1 MAYNRFTLSEAK
13 KVFQLITNESR
24 DLFSAAAA
32 VEISDFLRQ
41 TLEKN
46 LSLGLAI
53 NTEKARSELIV
64 APILVELLEQTH
76 HQISLFSGKA
86 FNVDKKRG
94 LSGACGFIISLST
107 EQLFI
112 TTPVIAIVEAKN
124 DNPMNGIGQ
133 CVAEMVAAR
142 LFNEHEG
149 NNITTIY
156 GGITTGSVWKF
167 LKLEG
172 QTVYIDLDEYHI
184 NDIGKILG
192 ILLSMIHSI
201 YDEFSK

>member
-13 KVFQLITNESR
+13 KVFQLITDESK
-24 DLFSAAAA
+24 DLFSAAAE

-41 TLEKN
+41 ALERN
-46 LSLGLAI
+46 LSLGLAM

-64 APILVELLEQTH
+64 APILVELLEQADR
-76 HQISLFSGKA
+76 QISLFSGKA
-86 FNVDKKRG
+86 FNVDRKRG
-94 LSGACGFIISLST
+94 LSGACDFIISRST

-112 TTPVIAIVEAKN
+112 TAPVIAIVEAKN

-133 CVAEMVAAR
+133 CVAEMVAAK
-142 LFNEHEG
+142 LFNAREETD
-149 NNITTIY
+149 ITTVY

-184 NDIGKILG
+184 NNIGKVLG
-192 ILLSMIHSI
+192 ILLSMIHSA
-201 YDEFSK
+201 